1 MNHSIQSRLTAWISA
16 TIVVIALPGG
26 VTSFV
31 SAFQEANELQDDY
44 LRQVASLIDSHSLSI
59 VQSEVDV
66 SDPDAKLI
74 VQALG
79 TASLLSGQRAAPLAL
94 PADLPGGLQTLSVNG
109 ESWRL
114 YVVSLKAGYRVAI
127 GQKTEGRD
135 ETAKDA
141 ALRTLVPM
149 LALLPLLLV
158 MIGMVVRGML
168 RPMTRL
174 GTEVDARSEYDL
186 RPLSVNNVPNETRPF
201 IESINRLLQRLES
214 AIESQARF
222 IADAAHELRSPMTA
236 LVVQAENVGNS
247 GSDSSMQER
256 LVQLKAGLDRFGHLL
271 EQLLSM
277 ARTQSHESRLPQSIP
292 IGRILRR
299 VIEDLIPISDSRSVE
314 ITVDQPSENCAIQI
328 GETDGIAVIKNIV
341 DNAIRFSPNGGNIEI
356 RVDSTDDLIQIE
368 VIDSGPGL
376 PSSEMTRVFDPFYRS
391 PGTQTSGS
399 GLGLA
404 IAKNVLDRLGGT
416 IALSNAAGIGKGL
429 RVLMSFPRAPH
440 EASNLRSSLH
450 RPD

>member
-1 MNHSIQSRLTAWISA
+1 MNHSIQSRLTVWISA
-16 TIVVIALPGG
+16 TIIVIALPGG
-26 VTSFV
+26 ITSFV

-44 LRQVASLIDSHSLSI
+44 LRQVASLIDSRSLSI

-79 TASLLSGQRAAPLAL
+79 TAPLLSGQRAAPLAL

-114 YVVSLKAGYRVAI
+114 YVVSLKAGNKIAI

-186 RPLSVNNVPNETRPF
+186 RPLSVDNVPNETRPF

-299 VIEDLIPISDSRSVE
+299 VLEDLIPISDSKSVE
-314 ITVDQPSENCAIQI
+314 ITVDQPSEDCTIQI

-356 RVDSTDDLIQIE
+356 RVNSTDDLIQIE

-404 IAKNVLDRLGGT
+404 IARNVLDRLGGT

-440 EASNLRSSLH
+440 EPSNLRSSH
-450 RPD
+450 DRPD